1 MAAFGSFEAKVKAM
15 GSMRYIHAI
24 ACGLVG
30 VAAIVCTG
38 CKGSGPSFANMSGD
52 VIRVQA
58 HFESEP
64 FNGFDGVPL
73 RAGEV
78 FRDPFEQQLAE
89 ITVEAHGQL
98 FHLNAEQAS
107 KARRDV
113 AVFKQVWLFDGK
125 AICML
130 TVQEHGAMQIPQCAA
145 SK

>member
-64 FNGFDGVPL
+64 FNGFDGVLL

-98 FHLNAEQAS
+98 FHLDAEQVS